1 MDRVLSVEEISDQ
14 FWSSSSASSAIAAA
28 DYDNKLGSKMNRSAS
43 EWAFQQF
50 IREEVDKN
58 GKEEEE
64 DEDLKKKNGM
74 KSFNGFSE
82 NDDDDNN
89 VPVDVEEYQAFLKNK
104 LNLACAAVAMSRVS
118 FFFFFCVWMMRKGG
132 GE

>member
-1 MDRVLSVEEISDQ
+1 
-14 FWSSSSASSAIAAA
+14 
-28 DYDNKLGSKMNRSAS
+28 MNRSAS

-118 FFFFFCVWMMRKGG
+118 FFFFFCV
-132 GE
+132 